1 LSLDI
6 VRRLLFSGER
16 EEDDAAKVAET
27 AEKRESPTAAA
38 FADEDDRN
46 KQQAVN
52 NDVDWD
58 WFGKIDYYAVCK
70 TDEDSSTSSSDT
82 DSDSDN
88 GIDRRCSPPSTRIC
102 YDGDNE
108 NIRKAYCFSR
118 YLVEVLAVRPRYE
131 PFVGTFAFIGHN
143 MHSMYYSDS
152 SWKRGR
158 NLDSRGDLILHARG
172 RAIEDRFH
180 IQVNIPE
187 ERDEGGLA
195 DFVVDPYV
203 CNRAITRTISTS
215 TTTSPRI

>member
-1 LSLDI
+1 
-6 VRRLLFSGER
+6 
-16 EEDDAAKVAET
+16 
-27 AEKRESPTAAA
+27 
-38 FADEDDRN
+38 
-46 KQQAVN
+46 
-52 NDVDWD
+52 
-58 WFGKIDYYAVCK
+58 VCK
-70 TDEDSSTSSSDT
+70 TDEDSSSSSSDT